1 MNQNEVSKL
10 IKSSRNYK
18 KDNANNYELETKKNS
33 LFRKFFENK
42 LIIIIFPIILIILI
56 LFIITIVNL
65 INRDYTMDIYFELL
79 NKHSTSIS
87 LPSNEA
93 TKYDQSLLDEK
104 RICSANK
111 KFAIIRRKSCIACGL
126 FSYYIVHLGA

>member
-1 MNQNEVSKL
+1 MNQNDVSKL

-33 LFRKFFENK
+33 LFRKFFKNK

-65 INRDYTMDIYFELL
+65 INRDYTMDIYF
-79 NKHSTSIS
+79 
-87 LPSNEA
+87 
-93 TKYDQSLLDEK
+93 
-104 RICSANK
+104 
-111 KFAIIRRKSCIACGL
+111 
-126 FSYYIVHLGA
+126 

>member
-65 INRDYTMDIYFELL
+65 INRDYTMDIYF
-79 NKHSTSIS
+79 
-87 LPSNEA
+87 
-93 TKYDQSLLDEK
+93 
-104 RICSANK
+104 
-111 KFAIIRRKSCIACGL
+111 
-126 FSYYIVHLGA
+126 

>member
-1 MNQNEVSKL
+1 MNQNDVSKL

-42 LIIIIFPIILIILI
+42 LIIIIIFPIILIILI

-65 INRDYTMDIYFELL
+65 INRDYTMDIYF
-79 NKHSTSIS
+79 
-87 LPSNEA
+87 
-93 TKYDQSLLDEK
+93 
-104 RICSANK
+104 
-111 KFAIIRRKSCIACGL
+111 
-126 FSYYIVHLGA
+126 